1 MTYHSLIYQRSCIT
15 FKNSRACTKKNRI
28 TERDQVAR
36 LRSTLLSSGVYE
48 LLQIFAESS
57 RTIYLSDL

>member
-1 MTYHSLIYQRSCIT
+1 MTVWCIEEVVSRSRILEHVQR
-15 FKNSRACTKKNRI
+15 RI
-28 TERDQVAR
+28 VYNQERDQVAR